1 MAAEVVPLAGT
12 ASDATALSGAED
24 FDAAYPALY
33 RQAYHVAFRLLGSR
47 EDAADAA
54 QEACARAFARWRS
67 VSKHPSPMAWVA
79 RVSANIAID
88 VHRRRATVRRKA
100 VAEIDLRTGFDPER
114 VDLHRALDSLPRR
127 QRQVVLLRYVA
138 DLSEATVAAELNC
151 SLGNVK
157 SLAARGLASL
167 RSTMTNKA

>member
-1 MAAEVVPLAGT
+1 MVEVVPLAGT
-12 ASDATALSGAED
+12 AGEATALGGAHD
-24 FDAAYPALY
+24 FDEAYPALY
-33 RQAYHVAFRLLGSR
+33 RQAYHVAYRLLGSR

-54 QEACARAFARWRS
+54 QEACARAFARWRQ

-79 RVSANIAID
+79 RVSGNIAID
-88 VHRRRATVRRKA
+88 VHRRRATARRNPAADVEVRA
-100 VAEIDLRTGFDPER
+100 GIDAERI
-114 VDLHRALDSLPRR
+114 DLHRALDALPRR

-167 RSTMTNKA
+167 RTTMSTEG